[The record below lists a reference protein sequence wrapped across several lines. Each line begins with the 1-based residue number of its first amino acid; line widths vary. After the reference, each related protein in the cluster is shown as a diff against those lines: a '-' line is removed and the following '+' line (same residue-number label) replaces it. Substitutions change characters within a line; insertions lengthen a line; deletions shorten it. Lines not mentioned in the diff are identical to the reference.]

1 MRKCAILLATLLVGC
16 ASSETVYMQNASGHG
31 VKCGPYTLSGV
42 GGLQDA
48 NRTAFARCPGIQK
61 CILTPETAACLN
73 LIGGGN
79 VP

>member
-31 VKCGPYTLSGV
+31 GKCGPYTLSGV

-48 NRTAFARCPGIQK
+48 NRTAFAQLRSCVDDFERQGYRRVA
-61 CILTPETAACLN
+61 E
-73 LIGGGN
+73 
-79 VP
+79 